1 MRYDDSVTTPTT
13 ARPAANGRTAK
24 SKRMCSY
31 RLQSSNTRRTHSPY
45 TLLPHAQHRNDDVQR
60 TYKLQ
65 QRRIHH
71 QLEASRPN
79 RIKSNSAREA
89 AIQASMYVSTVIKV
103 ESGSNSIQPAGQHHA
118 RRYHGVR
125 HVPCAVRCSDWHS
138 KDVGC
143 RQSRLYNNEITQMP
157 VPVPNV
163 QP

>member
-1 MRYDDSVTTPTT
+1 MNTIQRL
-13 ARPAANGRTAK
+13 NGCTSIDCNRRIRVAH
-24 SKRMCSY
+24 SRRM
-31 RLQSSNTRRTHSPY
+31 
-45 TLLPHAQHRNDDVQR
+45 LLPHAQHRHNDVQG

-65 QRRIHH
+65 QRGIHH
-71 QLEASRPN
+71 QATPSRPN
-79 RIKSNSAREA
+79 RIKSNPARKA

-103 ESGSNSIQPAGQHHA
+103 ESGSNSIQPAGQQQEH
-118 RRYHGVR
+118 RYHGVR
-125 HVPCAVRCSDWHS
+125 HAPCAVRCSDWHS